1 MRGSSLILSCI
12 LVSALAGLVACAS
25 DDEGSGNSASTGGA
39 AGSVATGGTGGAAGA
54 AAGGTAGSLAC
65 DPATYAAEALA
76 SGEKLFNGV
85 SLTESTPMG
94 EVTAAP
100 ASFEGKLIR
109 IEGFIVEI
117 CQDQGCYVILRD
129 LEGHE
134 LNLKV
139 TDGAIDFRQHAE
151 LGQYAIG
158 EGLAQQAGEHGAQI
172 YIQDHGAVIG
182 TTVCSSFT
190 GG

>member
-1 MRGSSLILSCI
+1 MRASSLLSSLIL
-12 LVSALAGLVACAS
+12 VSAGLVACAN
-25 DDEGSGNSASTGGA
+25 DDSSGSSASTGGS
-39 AGSVATGGTGGAAGA
+39 AGSVATGGAGGAAGGG
-54 AAGGTAGSLAC
+54 AGGSAGSLAC
-65 DPATYAAEALA
+65 DPTTYASEALA
-76 SGEKLFNGV
+76 SGEKLFGGV
-85 SLTESTPMG
+85 TLTESTPMG

-100 ASFEGKLIR
+100 ATFEGKLIR

-129 LEGHE
+129 LDGHE

-139 TDGAIDFRQHAE
+139 TDGALDFRDHAK
-151 LGQYAIG
+151 LGNYAIG
-158 EGLAQQAGEHGAQI
+158 EGIAQQAGEHGAQI

-182 TTVCSSFT
+182 AAVCSLFT